1 MAYQP
6 QRYYK
11 YYTIMDTYRLKG
23 MKMKIAREV
32 SDFPKRGNHIG
43 DKIRLPSG
51 QVYIWCEFKRWKRYY
66 E

>member
-1 MAYQP
+1 M
-6 QRYYK
+6 
-11 YYTIMDTYRLKG
+11 TMGISNLKG

-32 SDFPKRGNHIG
+32 SDFPKIGNHIG

-51 QVYIWCEFKRWKRYY
+51 QVYIWIGFKRWQRYY

>member
-1 MAYQP
+1 M
-6 QRYYK
+6 
-11 YYTIMDTYRLKG
+11 TMGILILKG
-23 MKMKIAREV
+23 MKMKMKIAREV